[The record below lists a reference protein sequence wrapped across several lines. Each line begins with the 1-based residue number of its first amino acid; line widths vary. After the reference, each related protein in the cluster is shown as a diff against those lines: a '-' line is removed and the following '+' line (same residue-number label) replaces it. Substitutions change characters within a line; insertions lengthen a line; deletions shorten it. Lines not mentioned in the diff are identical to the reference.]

1 MGLTV
6 EGFDSVSLSPLPN
19 ANEGV
24 EELGKIAA
32 TEACI
37 VDAAMFGFW
46 VISSTNAEG
55 VDVGEKVCEE
65 DVYCEELYVEAIA
78 ALAMAW

>member
-1 MGLTV
+1 V

-37 VDAAMFGFW
+37 VDAMYLDF
-46 VISSTNAEG
+46 VVLLQRMRRE
-55 VDVGEKVCEE
+55 
-65 DVYCEELYVEAIA
+65 Y
-78 ALAMAW
+78 M